1 MLGNAK
7 TLVNSG
13 SIWKQLVI
21 DSKARGRF
29 FDVNEDK
36 SLGQAILSAT
46 IEVGQIETLLT
57 MNSPLFKT
65 SKWKVCCFISLI
77 TDSFL
82 VSELVTLQNFEGL
95 HITPKHNR
103 FSLVRISQNPLPEL
117 KMLQCVKK

>member
-1 MLGNAK
+1 MVK
-7 TLVNSG
+7 SG

-36 SLGQAILSAT
+36 SLAQAILSAT

-65 SKWKVCCFISLI
+65 SKWKVSCFISLI
-77 TDSFL
+77 TDYFVRVNSCFGK
-82 VSELVTLQNFEGL
+82 FEGL
-95 HITPKHNR
+95 HITPKH
-103 FSLVRISQNPLPEL
+103 LPLNIDDQ
-117 KMLQCVKK
+117 KTVC

>member
-1 MLGNAK
+1 MLFFGTVRRFCLWVLGNAT

-21 DSKARGRF
+21 DSKARGCF

-36 SLGQAILSAT
+36 SLAQAILIAT

-57 MNSPLFKT
+57 MNCPLFKT

-77 TDSFL
+77 TDSFPEVNQL
-82 VSELVTLQNFEGL
+82 LSK
-95 HITPKHNR
+95 IW
-103 FSLVRISQNPLPEL
+103 SLP
-117 KMLQCVKK
+117 